1 MLERKWYEDFFYGVA
16 VEFWRKVV
24 PEDFTRREV
33 GFLEQVLKLK
43 KDDTV
48 LDVPSGTG
56 RHSLELAQHGY
67 KVTALD
73 ISEESIDLLRQA
85 AGKRNLRIEC
95 VLGDVLKIELAEIF
109 DGAFCLGN
117 SFGYFA
123 HQGTVLFA
131 EKIARWL
138 KPGARFLLNTGAVA
152 ESILPNLRE
161 EGTMAVDDITFVFHN
176 RYHPEESV
184 LETSYQFIQRGE
196 TDCRTGWQYVYTLA
210 EIKRLLAGAGLK
222 TQALYSS
229 TEKDTYKL
237 GDPQL
242 YLVAEKK

>member
-24 PEDFTRREV
+24 PEEFTQREV
-33 GFLEQVLKLK
+33 GFLEQVLNLK
-43 KDDTV
+43 KDDAV

-56 RHSLELAQHGY
+56 RHSLELAQRGY
-67 KVTALD
+67 RVTALD
-73 ISEESIDLLRQA
+73 ISGESIDLLRQA
-85 AGKRNLRIEC
+85 AEKRSLWIEC
-95 VLGDVLKIELAEIF
+95 LLGDVLKIELAATF
-109 DGAFCLGN
+109 NGAYCLGN
-117 SFGYFA
+117 SFGYFDY
-123 HQGTVLFA
+123 QGTVLFV

-138 KPGARFLLNTGAVA
+138 KPGARFLLNSGAVA
-152 ESILPNLRE
+152 ESILPNLRG
-161 EGTMAVDDITFVFHN
+161 EGAMAVDDITFVFQN
-176 RYHPEESV
+176 TYHPEESV
-184 LETSYQFIQRGE
+184 LETAYQFIQRGE

-229 TEKDTYKL
+229 TEKGTFKL

-242 YLVAEKK
+242 YLVAEKE